1 MHELACRQ
9 HVKEVNILKESQ
21 PIQDNINYSVE
32 EETNMNDN
40 VQEDLNQPSE
50 QDVKQD
56 ETARKEPQN
65 TATAEGSAETEGGG
79 ALAAELE
86 KLRAE
91 SEEYQQKLL
100 RTQADFDNFRRRTI
114 KEKEELG
121 KYASAKLITELL
133 PVIDNFERALSSAG
147 ESADNSSYAKG
158 VEMIF
163 RQLEGV
169 LQAEGLTP
177 MEVVGEPFNPEFHQA
192 IMQVESDEYEEGT
205 IVEVVQKGYLLKD
218 KVLRPA
224 MVKVSG

>member
-1 MHELACRQ
+1 M
-9 HVKEVNILKESQ
+9 KESQ
-21 PIQDNINYSVE
+21 PIQDNNHTVE

-40 VQEDLNQPSE
+40 VKEDLQNTPESE
-50 QDVKQD
+50 ERQD
-56 ETARKEPQN
+56 EVAAQEPQD
-65 TATAEGSAETEGGG
+65 TQDAAGGEGAAEAVNEANNADVT
-79 ALAAELE
+79 AELE

-91 SEEYQQKLL
+91 NEGFQQRLL
-100 RTQADFDNFRRRTI
+100 RAQADFDNFRRRTV

-133 PVIDNFERALSSAG
+133 PVIDNFERALNTTGDISDA
-147 ESADNSSYAKG
+147 ASYVKG

-169 LQAEGLTP
+169 LKAEGLTP
-177 MEVVGEPFNPEFHQA
+177 MEAEGQPFNPEFHQA
-192 IMQVESDEYEEGT
+192 IMQVESEEHEEG
-205 IVEVVQKGYLLKD
+205 IVVEVVQKGYMLKD

>member
-1 MHELACRQ
+1 M
-9 HVKEVNILKESQ
+9 KESQ
-21 PIQDNINYSVE
+21 PIQDNINHNVE

-40 VQEDLNQPSE
+40 VQEDLQQTPE
-50 QDVKQD
+50 PD
-56 ETARKEPQN
+56 ARQEEVVDEPQIAAEEV
-65 TATAEGSAETEGGG
+65 TADAG
-79 ALAAELE
+79 ASAELE

-91 SEEYQQKLL
+91 SEDYQQRLL
-100 RTQADFDNFRRRTI
+100 RTQADFDNFRRRTV

-133 PVIDNFERALSSAG
+133 PVIDNFERALSSSG
-147 ESADNSSYAKG
+147 ESTDANSYIKG

-169 LQAEGLTP
+169 LKAEGLIP
-177 MEVVGEPFNPEFHQA
+177 MEAEGQPFNPEFHQA
-192 IMQVESDEYEEGT
+192 IMQVESDEHEEG
-205 IVEVVQKGYLLKD
+205 IVVEVVQKGYLLKD

>member
-1 MHELACRQ
+1 
-9 HVKEVNILKESQ
+9 
-21 PIQDNINYSVE
+21 
-32 EETNMNDN
+32 MNDN
-40 VQEDLNQPSE
+40 MQEDLQQTQEP
-50 QDVKQD
+50 
-56 ETARKEPQN
+56 ETRQEEIVEEPQG
-65 TATAEGSAETEGGG
+65 AAEEIAESGNDAG
-79 ALAAELE
+79 ASAELE

-91 SEEYQQKLL
+91 SEEYQQRLL
-100 RTQADFDNFRRRTI
+100 RTQADFDNFRRRTV

-147 ESADNSSYAKG
+147 ESTDASSYTKG

-169 LQAEGLTP
+169 LKAEGLTP
-177 MEVVGEPFNPEFHQA
+177 MEAEGQPFNPEFHQA
-192 IMQVESDEYEEGT
+192 IMQVESDEHEEGVV
-205 IVEVVQKGYLLKD
+205 VEVVQKGYLLKD